1 MLKICRPF
9 LIDELEKAMQD
20 SSPVRKA
27 VFIQVNQNYTETDWI
42 IEQSKNNS
50 TIVGII
56 GWVDLQDPELEC
68 VLDKYMKYAKFKGVR
83 HIVEA
88 ESDDG
93 WLRRE
98 DVLRGLGFL
107 EKKGLTYD
115 LLIRQRHFELACDVV
130 KRFPRLTFVL
140 DHIAKPDIK
149 GLKDVDKWKEGI
161 AKLAENKNVY
171 CKLSG
176 MVTEADHESWTVDDL
191 KPFVKHVLSVF
202 GVERCFYGSDWPVCY
217 LATSSYGQVYQA
229 LLGALADLNDN
240 DKISIFCKNVVKI
253 YKLHS

>member
-1 MLKICRPF
+1 MYGARQWQKKRQPNLWDNKTYHYPWPPQMLKICRPF

-130 KRFPRLTFVL
+130 KRFPS
-140 DHIAKPDIK
+140 
-149 GLKDVDKWKEGI
+149 
-161 AKLAENKNVY
+161 
-171 CKLSG
+171 SG